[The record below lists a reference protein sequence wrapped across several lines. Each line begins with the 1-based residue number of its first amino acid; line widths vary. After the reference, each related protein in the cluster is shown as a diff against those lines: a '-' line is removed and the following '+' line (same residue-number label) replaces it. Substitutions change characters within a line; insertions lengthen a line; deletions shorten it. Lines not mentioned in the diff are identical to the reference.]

1 MPFLVVLFFVF
12 GCSDAEKRTIFLQPF
27 SDFSGS
33 DAEKIRTEISKIYS
47 DVKILPSIDFPKDSW
62 NASKTRRRADSI
74 IRFLERR
81 TPGNQLV
88 IGLTNKDIST
98 TKGKFKDW
106 GVMGLG
112 FCPGKS
118 CVASTFRLS
127 KTKKPEQLYKV
138 AIHEL
143 GHTEGLPHCPE
154 KSCFMRDAKGKNTK
168 DLETGFCFGCKRKLV
183 ASGWNLK

>member
-1 MPFLVVLFFVF
+1 MASVVLLLICF
-12 GCSDAEKRTIFLQPF
+12 GCSKPEKTTILLQPF
-27 SDFSGS
+27 SDFSDS
-33 DAEKIRTEISKIYS
+33 DALKIQKEISKIYA
-47 DVKILPSIDFPKDSW
+47 DVKVLPKVDLPSDSW
-62 NASKTRRRADSI
+62 NASKNRHRADSI

-81 TPGNQLV
+81 TPVDQLV

-98 TKGKFKDW
+98 TKGKYKDW

-118 CVASTFRLS
+118 CVASSFRLNKS
-127 KTKKPEQLYKV
+127 KKLEQLYKV

-154 KSCFMRDAKGKNTK
+154 KTCFMRDAKGKNTK
-168 DLETGFCFGCKRKLV
+168 DFEKEFCPKCKRKLV